1 MTDASYEPEQI
12 VLQTEEYAY
21 GFIIEVLTRGLYPDK
36 LHVIREYVQNAY
48 DAILGWRRASG
59 ESDYGRIEV
68 KIAPPSIFIY
78 DNGVGMDRTKVSQ
91 YRYIGYSEKRT
102 GEGVGFRG
110 IGKLSGISVADKLIV
125 TSSPPG
131 VPERYKL
138 VFDAS
143 DMLAH
148 ILALKLEGKNIPL
161 NELIRTH
168 TDITTEDEERDR
180 HYTMVELYRVRED
193 SRVLMNEEGLSTYL
207 GMNAPVDFDPEFPHS
222 DTIDDW
228 LREYVA
234 DYDTAAL
241 LLNGQCIYKPYLTHL
256 KPPQSVFVWHSD
268 EQPHEMAD
276 GDEGHSEPLAFCW
289 YCEHTEKGQLKDTL
303 RRGLFYRVKNF
314 AVGTNQR
321 PRVTLWRSTPERAF
335 YFFGEV
341 HVCDPEIVPSSERDN
356 FEQNA
361 ARERLYAQGAQISQT
376 LNRIAGK
383 SSDQRRAKE
392 FIVQAEQITRDVEAD
407 VEAGRIPKEV
417 RFDKMFHVRK
427 AIEEVRKR
435 LHNAPESFEERGK
448 KVIKKG
454 NQLTK
459 QLEGTG
465 PGEPAA
471 GVYDIKQSLK
481 LGAEAARVYEIIVAC
496 LKDEFSDEP
505 ELYERLIRRIHAV
518 LEVRMGKDM
527 E

>member
-180 HYTMVELYRVRED
+180 HYTI
-193 SRVLMNEEGLSTYL
+193 SNEE
-207 GMNAPVDFDPEFPHS
+207 
-222 DTIDDW
+222 
-228 LREYVA
+228 
-234 DYDTAAL
+234 
-241 LLNGQCIYKPYLTHL
+241 
-256 KPPQSVFVWHSD
+256 
-268 EQPHEMAD
+268 
-276 GDEGHSEPLAFCW
+276 
-289 YCEHTEKGQLKDTL
+289 
-303 RRGLFYRVKNF
+303 
-314 AVGTNQR
+314 
-321 PRVTLWRSTPERAF
+321 
-335 YFFGEV
+335 
-341 HVCDPEIVPSSERDN
+341 
-356 FEQNA
+356 
-361 ARERLYAQGAQISQT
+361 
-376 LNRIAGK
+376 
-383 SSDQRRAKE
+383 
-392 FIVQAEQITRDVEAD
+392 
-407 VEAGRIPKEV
+407 
-417 RFDKMFHVRK
+417 
-427 AIEEVRKR
+427 
-435 LHNAPESFEERGK
+435 
-448 KVIKKG
+448 
-454 NQLTK
+454 
-459 QLEGTG
+459 
-465 PGEPAA
+465 
-471 GVYDIKQSLK
+471 
-481 LGAEAARVYEIIVAC
+481 
-496 LKDEFSDEP
+496 
-505 ELYERLIRRIHAV
+505 
-518 LEVRMGKDM
+518 
-527 E
+527 